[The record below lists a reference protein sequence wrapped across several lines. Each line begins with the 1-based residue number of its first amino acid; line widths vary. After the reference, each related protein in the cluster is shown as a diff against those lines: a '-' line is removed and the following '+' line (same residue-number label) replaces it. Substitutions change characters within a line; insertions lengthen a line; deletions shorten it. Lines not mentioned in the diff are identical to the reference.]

1 MYLVVR
7 TATQQD
13 FHSNKTWEEILKWI
27 KTAMSVISDIFV
39 NVFKDYACA
48 FQWFS
53 RYLINTKDILI
64 NQVFYPLGTILQANP
79 RLALFISIIIF
90 IGPWIILAPVILILA
105 PLILIQEAYV
115 LVLTVLGFNV
125 SGITCGSPTA
135 LFHSFCYDEDTTPG
149 SLFAYLQ
156 TAGATYQVNTARNP
170 VLLVVR
176 VVAWVVFV
184 YIIVSMAP

>member
-1 MYLVVR
+1 MYLVAR

-13 FHSNKTWEEILKWI
+13 FDFNNTWEQILKWI
-27 KTAMSVISDIFV
+27 KIAMSVISDIFV

-48 FQWFS
+48 FQWLLGCLVS
-53 RYLINTKDILI
+53 TKDFLI

-90 IGPWIILAPVILILA
+90 IGPWIILIPLILILA
-105 PLILIQEAYV
+105 PLVLIQEVYV
-115 LVLTVLGFNV
+115 LVLTVLGFSV

-149 SLFAYLQ
+149 ALFAYLQ
-156 TAGATYQVNTARNP
+156 TAGATYQVSTARNP
-170 VLLVVR
+170 VLLVIR
-176 VVAWVVFV
+176 VVAWVVVV